1 MLGVVT
7 TDDVVLDE
15 VVVAAAAAVVVADD
29 VTDFEDELGGDGVEV
44 SSPGPIS

>member
-7 TDDVVLDE
+7 TDDVLDE
-15 VVVAAAAAVVVADD
+15 VVAAAAVVADD

-44 SSPGPIS
+44 SSPGPSIS

>member
-7 TDDVVLDE
+7 TDDVLDE
-15 VVVAAAAAVVVADD
+15 VVAAAVVADD